1 MPRPFRPL
9 VLAALLA
16 LPLGLAPAAADP
28 VQDVRISEVESDGD
42 GHDWVEITNRGTAP
56 VDVSGWY
63 LRDDEDDRD
72 WTVPAGTVIA
82 PGGHL
87 VLAGEVVEGD
97 GGFDFGLGSADRARL
112 ILPDGVT
119 EVDAV
124 AWETPAETTYIV
136 VDGALHVS
144 SEPTPGAE
152 NAAPVPEE
160 AQPPAPT
167 QPAAHADWVVID
179 EVVSAGGDPGDWVE
193 LTNIGPEPVDL
204 TDWSLEDEDSPAA
217 TVLPAGT
224 VIAPGEHLVL
234 AGEELG
240 MDLGAG
246 GGVRLRTP
254 DGTLADRVGWADGA
268 HARPSLQRCPD
279 GTGDLVVS
287 DAPSKGE
294 ASRCAAP
301 VVLHETR
308 SQGEDFV
315 ELKNLGDAPADLG
328 GYVVTAAEGSRA
340 HEIPQGTV
348 VPAGGLLLIAG
359 EDLGFDLG
367 PQDAVRLVAPDGS
380 RLGEVSWIDH
390 VAPSLGLCAGAFRA
404 QASATP
410 GAPND
415 CDDPASPSGGAASAP
430 GGAAPSAAAPAPP
443 SVEPDLLV
451 PERAAASAG
460 PGEITGGTT
469 ASPAPAGTGAEEPS
483 AAGEALPRDAAAGA
497 RPGADGAAPAAA
509 TPTGPLALTGAETAA
524 LGALALLALGSGAW
538 MVRCSRRT

>member
-1 MPRPFRPL
+1 MPRPSHL
-9 VLAALLA
+9 LLLAALLV
-16 LPLGLAPAAADP
+16 LPLGLAPATADP
-28 VQDVRISEVESDGD
+28 GQDVRISEVESDGD
-42 GHDWVEITNRGTAP
+42 GHDWVEITNRGTDP

-63 LRDDEDDRD
+63 LRDDQDDRD

-82 PGGHL
+82 PGAHVL
-87 VLAGEVVEGD
+87 LAGEDVEGD
-97 GGFDFGLGSADRARL
+97 GGFDFGLGSADSARL
-112 ILPDGVT
+112 FLPDGVT

-124 AWETPAETTYIV
+124 TWDTPAETTYIV
-136 VDGALHVS
+136 VDGALRVS

-152 NAAPVPEE
+152 NAAPVPVE

-167 QPAAHADWVVID
+167 QPPARADWIVID

-204 TDWSLEDEDSPAA
+204 TDWSLRDEDSPAV

-234 AGEELG
+234 AGPELG

-246 GGVRLRTP
+246 GGVRLHTP
-254 DGTLADRVGWADGA
+254 EGTLADRVGWADGA

-294 ASRCAAP
+294 ANRCAAP
-301 VVLHETR
+301 VVLHEAR

-315 ELKNLGDAPADLG
+315 ELKNLGEAPVDLG
-328 GYVVTAAEGSRA
+328 GYVVTAADGSRA
-340 HEIPQGTV
+340 HEIPDGTV
-348 VPAGGLLLIAG
+348 VAAGGLLLIAG
-359 EDLGFDLG
+359 DDLGFDLG
-367 PQDAVRLVAPDGS
+367 AQDAVRLLAPDGS

-415 CDDPASPSGGAASAP
+415 CALEDPAAPPAGGGASASAAT
-430 GGAAPSAAAPAPP
+430 GAAPASAA
-443 SVEPDLLV
+443 PDLLV
-451 PERAAASAG
+451 PERAAAPVAPAEG
-460 PGEITGGTT
+460 TGGPS
-469 ASPAPAGTGAEEPS
+469 ASPSADAEAAT
-483 AAGEALPRDAAAGA
+483 AAGEQALPGDAAAGA
-497 RPGADGAAPAAA
+497 GAVPSGAGTAAP
-509 TPTGPLALTGAETAA
+509 TPAGPLALTGAETAA
-524 LGALALLALGSGAW
+524 LGALALLALASGAW
-538 MVRCSRRT
+538 MLRCSRRT